1 MRESEKNIEGKF
13 LKIICPKC
21 SKIGTVFGKSS
32 TLVKC
37 DNCGYLLLKTSGGK
51 SKIRA
56 KISEVL

>member
-37 DNCGYLLLKTSGGK
+37 ATSFQQEIATIVAFDEG
-51 SKIRA
+51 R
-56 KISEVL
+56 